1 MSAKTIK
8 AMVLPSYTVGE
19 EIANAI
25 THGFGALCGIVGTI
39 VLLVTAG
46 DDPWK
51 LVGSAIYGF
60 SMILLFTMS
69 CLYHALTAPR
79 AKKVMR
85 VFDHTSIFLL
95 IAGTYTPITLV
106 PLRGMVG
113 WTLFAIVWGACL
125 VGIVLNAISIERFK
139 KFSMW
144 CYIASGWSVVIAVV
158 PVVQMIPWQGLL
170 FLLAGGVAYTVGV
183 LFYRK
188 KTVRYFH
195 TIWHGFVF
203 AGALLQYFAVLLY
216 VIG

>member
-1 MSAKTIK
+1 MSSRTAFVKP
-8 AMVLPSYTVGE
+8 LPIYTVGE

-25 THGFGALCGIVGTI
+25 THGVSALCALVGTMF
-39 VLLVTAG
+39 LLVQAR
-46 DDPWK
+46 DDPWRI
-51 LVGSAIYGF
+51 VGCAIYGA

-79 AKKVMR
+79 AKRVMR

-106 PLRGMVG
+106 PLRGWVG
-113 WTLFAIVWGACL
+113 WLLFGIVWSASI

-144 CYIASGWSVVIAVV
+144 CYIATGWSVVIAAV
-158 PVVQMIPWQGLL
+158 PVTQLVPWQGLL
-170 FLLAGGVAYTVGV
+170 LLLLGGIAYTVGT

-188 KTVRYFH
+188 KNIPYFH
-195 TIWHGFVF
+195 TVWHLFVF
-203 AGALLQYFAVLLY
+203 AGALLQYLSILLY
-216 VIG
+216 MI

>member
-1 MSAKTIK
+1 
-8 AMVLPSYTVGE
+8 
-19 EIANAI
+19 
-25 THGFGALCGIVGTI
+25 
-39 VLLVTAG
+39 
-46 DDPWK
+46 
-51 LVGSAIYGF
+51 
-60 SMILLFTMS
+60 
-69 CLYHALTAPR
+69 
-79 AKKVMR
+79 MR

-106 PLRGMVG
+106 PLRGVVG

-195 TIWHGFVF
+195 TTWHGFVF